1 LTITP
6 PCFVLSLHEH
16 LSSFK
21 KVQERLAHMADFQD
35 FQPCFHFNI
44 MGNIRQNK
52 GQWIMAD
59 GSPSDLFA

>member
-1 LTITP
+1 
-6 PCFVLSLHEH
+6 
-16 LSSFK
+16 
-21 KVQERLAHMADFQD
+21 MADFQD

-52 GQWIMAD
+52 GQWIRAD